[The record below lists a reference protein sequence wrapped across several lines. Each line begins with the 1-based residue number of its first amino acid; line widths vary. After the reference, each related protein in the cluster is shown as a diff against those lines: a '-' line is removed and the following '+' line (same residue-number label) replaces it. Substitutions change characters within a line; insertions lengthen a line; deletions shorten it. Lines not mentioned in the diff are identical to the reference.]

1 MKIQSHHPKQGNP
14 YYTITEV
21 DTQTLDTRL
30 ELLSKA
36 AKLSSELCG
45 SSRVTGTQHFAKFL
59 KERQVNNQTTVYADE
74 ISLLLS
80 ALFELSPALILEK
93 TNDLKEQNTL
103 LYQQKNLLLALRS
116 EKEVSHSLMER
127 LDQYEPGSL
136 LS

>member
-136 LS
+136 LL